1 MRHQGEYYDDASLL
15 YCDLVTII
23 MLPCQVTRDNRVAGT
38 SQQNRQI
45 TCDQARNADKALYCG
60 AGGELRS
67 YWKDKLFGI
76 NSIYSFIQCYKA
88 D

>member
-1 MRHQGEYYDDASLL
+1 MTQ
-15 YCDLVTII
+15 
-23 MLPCQVTRDNRVAGT
+23 DNRVAGT

-60 AGGELRS
+60 SGGELRS

-76 NSIYSFIQCYKA
+76 NSIYTPI
-88 D
+88 